1 MVSFFLVEV
10 TNKKIIV
17 KVDER
22 LRVVVVVVVFF
33 FFFNFFLVLRIT
45 FLICVESGILFHEY
59 LSSKLYLLLLGTHG

>member
-1 MVSFFLVEV
+1 MEV

-22 LRVVVVVVVFF
+22 LRVVVFAVFLF
-33 FFFNFFLVLRIT
+33 IFIFFLVLRIT

>member
-1 MVSFFLVEV
+1 MEV

-22 LRVVVVVVVFF
+22 LRVVVFVVFLF
-33 FFFNFFLVLRIT
+33 IFIFFLVLRIT

>member
-22 LRVVVVVVVFF
+22 LRVVVFVVFLF
-33 FFFNFFLVLRIT
+33 IFIFFLVLRIT